1 MPENMPA
8 SNKPRIYFHVFL
20 DKSPFYDP
28 KRVTMEFI
36 IPDRAKKAVERFS
49 PVENPFLFDFIKDER
64 NYSACLGGCILAT
77 TTKDKYIY
85 NHFISGFAYK
95 GQQYLYNGL
104 QIHKDIRLRYGPI
117 PTEWASDF
125 KNSTFYIGNDSDT
138 RTPKEDEPEEIQ
150 KRKTCRFEFPS
161 YSNFLGLG
169 ILILRGPNADTQQAE
184 TSQSSVTYAPITQE
198 TSSREKYDERFIRE
212 LQRTIDISIKNQD
225 VTVSL
230 DSIYGT
236 LVKHGR
242 YDIAVKYT
250 DTGTGTRLI
259 IDDKHEHLQN
269 CICTIITILMHA
281 TFEMAKDNT
290 TTFDINKLRSA
301 ALAALSNDLVKS
313 PAITYKI
320 IDIIIYMTLCVFENG
335 INAVQWPEISD
346 NFVLFELK
354 TFNLSDI
361 PEKERNRYTL
371 QAISDIAMHTIAPLY
386 TPVAISNAHML
397 MIYHVQEAV
406 ISEYNEWLC
415 HKITTVMHMYQVVFL
430 NHVGLACTGY
440 NIDTFLHAAC
450 LSAIKD
456 IGFRLKPYV
465 GVVDDDYDEYDDDD
479 DE

>member
-1 MPENMPA
+1 
-8 SNKPRIYFHVFL
+8 
-20 DKSPFYDP
+20 
-28 KRVTMEFI
+28 
-36 IPDRAKKAVERFS
+36 
-49 PVENPFLFDFIKDER
+49 
-64 NYSACLGGCILAT
+64 
-77 TTKDKYIY
+77 
-85 NHFISGFAYK
+85 
-95 GQQYLYNGL
+95 
-104 QIHKDIRLRYGPI
+104 LRYGPI
-117 PTEWASDF
+117 PTKWASDF

-138 RTPKEDEPEEIQ
+138 RTPKENEPEEIQ

-198 TSSREKYDERFIRE
+198 TSSREKYDERFIGK
-212 LQRTIDISIKNQD
+212 LQDTINGLIKNQD
-225 VTVSL
+225 ATMSL
-230 DSIYGT
+230 DSIYKA
-236 LVKHGR
+236 LVEHGR

-250 DTGTGTRLI
+250 DTDTGTGLI

-281 TFEMAKDNT
+281 TFEMAKEIT

-354 TFNLSDI
+354 TNNLSDI
-361 PEKERNRYTL
+361 HENEKNKYTL
-371 QAISDIAMHTIAPLY
+371 QAISDIAMHTITPLY

-397 MIYHVQEAV
+397 H
-406 ISEYNEWLC
+406 SDN
-415 HKITTVMHMYQVVFL
+415 
-430 NHVGLACTGY
+430 
-440 NIDTFLHAAC
+440 
-450 LSAIKD
+450 
-456 IGFRLKPYV
+456 
-465 GVVDDDYDEYDDDD
+465 
-479 DE
+479 